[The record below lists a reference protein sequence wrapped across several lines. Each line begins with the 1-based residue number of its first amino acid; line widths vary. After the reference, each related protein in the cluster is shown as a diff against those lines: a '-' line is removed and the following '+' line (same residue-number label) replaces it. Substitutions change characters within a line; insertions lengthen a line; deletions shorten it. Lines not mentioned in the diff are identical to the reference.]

1 MTTQADIDRREK
13 EKQNE
18 RELEHIAA
26 THVCAECGGQ
36 LVTPWDP
43 EQNQIVLRCGTNKTH
58 AGFRKVESYTALWRR
73 GELADPY
80 IKNILDQKYRRQH
93 MTQDPGTQVSTT
105 TPGALSVEKPS
116 VLALIVSERWPDLE
130 GKAVMLFCYHCI
142 RMGLD
147 PLLGEIVPTVFRV
160 GADKKQVL
168 VPIITEMGVG
178 SLAARACKEAWN
190 GPPSVELVTDPELRE
205 AVSGDPDAIVWKAKG
220 RRKDWE
226 EGRLYETYGW
236 ITRSQMAEAVE
247 KKKPSGELP
256 GNQARV
262 RAIKRWIMEAYP
274 EAASKVRG
282 MASQVKAES
291 EGANEAL
298 DAIEAEY
305 TVVGGATKQL
315 HPPTPYGVCA
325 LHHVQ
330 LVKGQYGIYCPRKV
344 KNDKGAMVFCKGVKE
359 TREAATAQP
368 PLMDNQAPAPEEEPK

>member
-1 MTTQADIDRREK
+1 
-13 EKQNE
+13 
-18 RELEHIAA
+18 
-26 THVCAECGGQ
+26 
-36 LVTPWDP
+36 
-43 EQNQIVLRCGTNKTH
+43 
-58 AGFRKVESYTALWRR
+58 
-73 GELADPY
+73 
-80 IKNILDQKYRRQH
+80 
-93 MTQDPGTQVSTT
+93 MTQDPGTQVTTT

-160 GADKKQVL
+160 GQEKKQVL

-205 AVSGDPDAIVWKAKG
+205 AISGDPDAIVWKATG
-220 RRKDWE
+220 RRRDWE
-226 EGRLYETYGW
+226 PGREYSTYGW
-236 ITRSQMAEAVE
+236 ITRAQMAEAVE

-291 EGANEAL
+291 EGADEAL

-305 TVVGGATKQL
+305 TVDGKTPSQKA
-315 HPPTPYGVCA
+315 PAAPYGVCA

-330 LVKGQYGIYCPRKV
+330 LIKGTYGVYCPRKV
-344 KNDKGAMVFCKGVKE
+344 KNDKGASVFCKGVKDPRPE
-359 TREAATAQP
+359 TTTQP
-368 PLMDNQAPAPEEEPK
+368 PLMDNQAPPPGNEPK

>member
-1 MTTQADIDRREK
+1 MATQADIERREK

-26 THVCAECGGQ
+26 THVCAECLGL
-36 LVTPWDP
+36 LVTPWDSTA
-43 EQNQIVLRCGTNKTH
+43 NQIVLRCGTNKAHT
-58 AGFRKVESYTALWRR
+58 GFQKVPSYMELWRR
-73 GELADPY
+73 GQPIPPE
-80 IKNILDQKYRRQH
+80 IKANLESKYGRLH
-93 MTQDPGTQVSTT
+93 MTQDPGTQVATT

-160 GADKKQVL
+160 DKGTKQVL
-168 VPIITEMGVG
+168 VPIITEMGMG
-178 SLAARACKEAWN
+178 SLAARARPEAWN
-190 GPPSVELVTDPELRE
+190 GPPSVELVTDQELRE
-205 AVSGDPDAIVWKAKG
+205 AVSGDPDAIVWKATG
-220 RRKDWE
+220 RRRDWE
-226 EGRLYETYGW
+226 PGREYSTYGW

-274 EAASKVRG
+274 ESASIVRG
-282 MASQVKAES
+282 MASQIKAES
-291 EGANEAL
+291 EGADEAL
-298 DAIEAEY
+298 DIIEAEY
-305 TVVGGATKQL
+305 TVKDGKATQLNPGA
-315 HPPTPYGVCA
+315 PYGVCA

-330 LVKGQYGIYCPRKV
+330 LIKGQYGVYCPRKV
-344 KNDKGAMVFCKGVKE
+344 KNDKGAMVFCKGVQKE
-359 TREAATAQP
+359 
-368 PLMDNQAPAPEEEPK
+368 APATSQQATLLGDDKAESE